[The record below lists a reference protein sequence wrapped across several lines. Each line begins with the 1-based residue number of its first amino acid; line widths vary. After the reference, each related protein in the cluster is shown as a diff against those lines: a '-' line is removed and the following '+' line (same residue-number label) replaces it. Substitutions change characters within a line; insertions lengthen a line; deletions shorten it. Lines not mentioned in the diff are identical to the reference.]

1 MALLYGASIEVA
13 CAVLGEFAGVS
24 RRFDLRGQRHDIT
37 FVDDYAHLP
46 AEISA
51 VLRASRAAGNSW
63 GRIVAVF
70 QPNRFHRMAA
80 MSGEYCDAFVDADV
94 VVIGDIYAS
103 GTAPIAG
110 VTGQLVVDAI
120 RKSHPEAEVYYVPG
134 RADLAARVADQ
145 LRSGDLCISTGCGD
159 IETLPSET
167 MTEIDMR
174 DIEVALTRA
183 KIKWQRSMP
192 MGERTTYKV
201 GGAAR
206 LGVFIAANAQFEALA
221 AILARYEVP
230 VVVLGRGSNTL
241 VADTGFAGVCV
252 LLGEFAN
259 TVIVESRNGSQVDVV
274 LGGATPLPVAARQ
287 LSALG
292 VTGFE
297 WAVGVPGTVGGAVKM
312 NAGGHGSD
320 MARNL
325 VQAHVINLRTGRSV
339 WMPVEDL
346 GLRFRGSSLP
356 DGCVVSA
363 VQLRLAEC
371 VPGEGDAE
379 IAEVVRWRRENQPG
393 GQNAGSVFVNPDDG
407 AQSAGA
413 IIDALGLRG
422 FRIGSAAVS
431 EKHAN
436 FIQADPEGTSADV
449 LRVMTEVHRRVQEA
463 TGIHLHSE
471 VRLVG
476 FDRHLSFLID
486 TSVL

>member
-1 MALLYGASIEVA
+1 
-13 CAVLGEFAGVS
+13 
-24 RRFDLRGQRHDIT
+24 
-37 FVDDYAHLP
+37 
-46 AEISA
+46 
-51 VLRASRAAGNSW
+51 
-63 GRIVAVF
+63 
-70 QPNRFHRMAA
+70 
-80 MSGEYCDAFVDADV
+80 
-94 VVIGDIYAS
+94 
-103 GTAPIAG
+103 
-110 VTGQLVVDAI
+110 
-120 RKSHPEAEVYYVPG
+120 
-134 RADLAARVADQ
+134 
-145 LRSGDLCISTGCGD
+145 
-159 IETLPSET
+159 
-167 MTEIDMR
+167 
-174 DIEVALTRA
+174 
-183 KIKWQRSMP
+183 
-192 MGERTTYKV
+192 
-201 GGAAR
+201 
-206 LGVFIAANAQFEALA
+206 
-221 AILARYEVP
+221 
-230 VVVLGRGSNTL
+230 
-241 VADTGFAGVCV
+241 
-252 LLGEFAN
+252 
-259 TVIVESRNGSQVDVV
+259 
-274 LGGATPLPVAARQ
+274 
-287 LSALG
+287 
-292 VTGFE
+292 
-297 WAVGVPGTVGGAVKM
+297 
-312 NAGGHGSD
+312 
-320 MARNL
+320 
-325 VQAHVINLRTGRSV
+325 LRTGRSV